1 MPTKK
6 DKSWLLQR
14 LDRRA
19 KDARQAQLTAVK
31 MWLTAYPDAT
41 YLANVHGEAA
51 EVYERAILAIT
62 AEVSTKQ

>member
-19 KDARQAQLTAVK
+19 KDARQAQLTALK

-41 YLANVHGEAA
+41 YLAAVHGEAA
-51 EVYERAILAIT
+51 EVYERAIVALNVEPT
-62 AEVSTKQ
+62 DK

>member
-19 KDARQAQLTAVK
+19 KDARQAQLTALK
-31 MWLTAYPDAT
+31 MWLTAYPDAE
-41 YLANVHGEAA
+41 YLAKIHGEAA
-51 EVYERAILAIT
+51 EVYERAIVAIT
-62 AEVSTKQ
+62 TDK